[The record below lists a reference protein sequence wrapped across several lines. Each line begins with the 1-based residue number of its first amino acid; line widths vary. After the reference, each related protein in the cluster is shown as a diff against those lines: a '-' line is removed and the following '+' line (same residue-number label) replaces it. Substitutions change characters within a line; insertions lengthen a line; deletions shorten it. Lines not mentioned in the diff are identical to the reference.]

1 MLLGGVDEGS
11 VILGDFS
18 GKQKP
23 KIAMRNVKAQGKM
36 RLKKNVGEKR
46 THQRKEQRKKKI
58 GRKGWCES

>member
-1 MLLGGVDEGS
+1 VLWGGVDEGS

-46 THQRKEQRKKKI
+46 THQRKEQRTKK
-58 GRKGWCES
+58 R